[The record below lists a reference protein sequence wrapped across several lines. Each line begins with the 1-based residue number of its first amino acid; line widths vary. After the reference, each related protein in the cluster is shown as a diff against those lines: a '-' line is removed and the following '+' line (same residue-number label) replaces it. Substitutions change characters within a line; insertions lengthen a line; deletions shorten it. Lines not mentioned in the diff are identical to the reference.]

1 MNSNEFWLVLMQWRR
16 SWRVMKRGVRCGGAP
31 GPAPQLEGAVLLV
44 RLGLLV
50 LAVEVEVEVEDAL
63 EPISVGVLRICVKS
77 NSLCFV
83 AASALTSA
91 ERESHEA
98 LGSRPTSLGCL
109 PKWRGERLSC
119 TPSETMKMM
128 SPSLSNKT

>member
-1 MNSNEFWLVLMQWRR
+1 
-16 SWRVMKRGVRCGGAP
+16 MKRGVRCGGAP
-31 GPAPQLEGAVLLV
+31 GPAPELEGAVLLV

-50 LAVEVEVEVEDAL
+50 LAVEVAVEV

-77 NSLCFV
+77 NSLCLV

-91 ERESHEA
+91 DRESHEA